1 MTTANAQATENDE
14 LTESVERVNSGEDK
28 ITRKGSVRT
37 GRRFRKKLVDD
48 HYDVV
53 VVGSGMGGLT
63 NAALFSL
70 LGKKVCVLEQH
81 YTAGGFTH
89 AYRRKGYEW
98 DVGVHYIGEVHKEY
112 SSLRRIFD
120 VISEGRLKWA
130 EMDPVYDRI
139 VLGNEEYDFVAGREN
154 FTNNLIERFPEEEQ
168 AIKQYVALIR
178 NISKQTSK
186 FFAGQAMPPFMAR
199 VYNTFRP
206 YFVAKE
212 FFQNTREV
220 LEGLTKNQQLI
231 SVLTGQWGDY
241 GQVPKEA
248 AFLMHA
254 LLTKHYLA
262 GAAYPVG
269 GASAIAREIIPTI
282 LKNGGGVFTDAHVDE
297 VLVKNNT
304 AYGVRLADGSE
315 VTADKIVSNIGFVKT
330 MQQLLPK
337 ESQAHH
343 KTERWTKEVSVSSG
357 SICLYAG
364 FKGDS
369 KALDLRSTNL
379 WLYPNGDHEGNV
391 ERFSQA
397 KKDDLDVDLPLV
409 YISFPSTKDP
419 EWPKHFPDKSTVE
432 IVSITQNE
440 WFEQWQGT
448 QWNKRGDEYLAYKE
462 ALSQKLLNK
471 LFERE
476 PQLRDKLDYYELS
489 TPLSTQF
496 YQKNVS
502 GEIYG
507 LDHFVERFNK
517 PFLHPQTPVKNL
529 YMTGADIMT
538 AGVGG
543 ALMAGVITTM
553 RMLGLRKMS
562 QVKSLFTNYKASK

>member
-1 MTTANAQATENDE
+1 MDTSTEQAINNGSSTDSIESDDE
-14 LTESVERVNSGEDK
+14 KV
-28 ITRKGSVRT
+28 IRKGSVRT
-37 GRRFRKKLVDD
+37 GRRFRRSLVDD
-48 HYDVV
+48 HYDVIV
-53 VVGSGMGGLT
+53 IGSGIGGLT
-63 NAALFSL
+63 NAALLSL

-98 DVGVHYIGEVHKEY
+98 DVGVHYIGEVHKKH

-120 VISEGRLKWA
+120 AISENRLKWV

-139 VLGNEEYDFVAGREN
+139 VLGSEEYDFVAGKEN

-168 AIKQYVALIR
+168 AIKQYVSLIKS
-178 NISKQTSK
+178 ISKQTPK
-186 FFAGQAMPPFMAR
+186 FFAGQALPPLMAR
-199 VYNTFRP
+199 IYNYFRP
-206 YFVAKE
+206 WFVSKE
-212 FFQNTREV
+212 FFQNTRKV
-220 LEGLTKNQQLI
+220 LEGITQNQQLI

-241 GQVPKEA
+241 GLVPKEA

-254 LLTKHYLA
+254 LLAKHYLA

-269 GASAIAREIIPTI
+269 GASSIAREIIPTI
-282 LKNGGGVFTDAHVDE
+282 LTSGGGVFTDAQVEE

-304 AYGVRLADGSE
+304 AYGVKLADGNE
-315 VTADKIVSNIGFVKT
+315 ITADKIVSNIGFIKT
-330 MQQLLPK
+330 IEQLLPRASK
-337 ESQAHH
+337 EKH
-343 KTERWTKEVSVSSG
+343 KTERWTTEVNVSSA

-369 KALDLRSTNL
+369 NTLGLRSTNL
-379 WLYPNGDHEGNV
+379 WLYPSSDHEANV
-391 ERFSQA
+391 ERFSQSN
-397 KKDDLDVDLPLV
+397 KDDCDVDLPLV

-419 EWPKHFPDKSTVE
+419 KWPKYFPDKSTVE
-432 IVSITQNE
+432 IVSITQNH

-471 LFERE
+471 LFDRE

-496 YQKNVS
+496 YQRNVS

-507 LDHFVERFNK
+507 LNHFVDRFNK

-562 QVKSLFTNYKASK
+562 QVKLLLANHTTSK

>member
-1 MTTANAQATENDE
+1 MTTAT
-14 LTESVERVNSGEDK
+14 SERVNETDVPNESINLADSGEK
-28 ITRKGSVRT
+28 ETPRKGSVRT
-37 GRRFRKKLVDD
+37 GRRYRKSLVDD
-48 HYDVV
+48 HYDVI
-53 VVGSGMGGLT
+53 VVGSGIGGLT

-112 SSLRRIFD
+112 SALRRIFD

-139 VLGNEEYDFVAGREN
+139 VLGDEEYDFVAGRGN
-154 FTNNLIERFPEEEQ
+154 FTKNLIERFPEEEK
-168 AIKQYVALIR
+168 AIKQYVSLIR
-178 NISKQTSK
+178 NISKQTPK
-186 FFAGQAMPPFMAR
+186 FFAGQALPPFMAR
-199 VYNTFRP
+199 VYNYFRP
-206 YFVAKE
+206 LLVSKE

-220 LEGLTKNQQLI
+220 LENLTDNQQLI

-241 GQVPKEA
+241 GQVPKDA
-248 AFLMHA
+248 AFLMHS
-254 LLTKHYLA
+254 LLAKHYLS

-269 GASAIAREIIPTI
+269 GASSIAREIIPTI
-282 LKNGGGVFTDAHVDE
+282 LKSGGGVYTDAHVDE

-304 AYGVRLADGSE
+304 AYGVRLADSSE
-315 VTADKIVSNIGFVKT
+315 ITADKIVSNIGFVKT
-330 MQQLLPK
+330 IKQLLPK
-337 ESQAHH
+337 ESQKLH

-369 KALDLRSTNL
+369 KSLDLSSTNL
-379 WLYPNGDHEGNV
+379 WLYPNGNHEANV
-391 ERFSQA
+391 ENYSKAQ
-397 KKDDLDVDLPLV
+397 KDDLDVDLPLV

-419 EWPKHFPDKSTVE
+419 QWSTHFPDKSTVE

-448 QWNKRGDEYLAYKE
+448 QWNKRGDDYLAYKE
-462 ALSQKLLNK
+462 ALSQKLLSK

-496 YQKNVS
+496 YQRNVS

-543 ALMAGVITTM
+543 ALLAGVITTM

-562 QVKSLFTNYKASK
+562 QVKALLKNYKA

>member
-1 MTTANAQATENDE
+1 MTEVANATDDDFSTDRTNKK
-14 LTESVERVNSGEDK
+14 T
-28 ITRKGSVRT
+28 TVRN
-37 GRRFRKKLVDD
+37 GRRFRKSLVDE
-48 HYDVV
+48 HYDVI
-53 VVGSGMGGLT
+53 VVGSGIGGLT
-63 NAALFSL
+63 NAALLSL

-120 VISEGRLKWA
+120 VISNSRLKWA
-130 EMDPVYDRI
+130 EMDPVYDKI
-139 VLGNEEYDFVAGREN
+139 VLGNEEYDFVAGKDN
-154 FTNNLIERFPEEEQ
+154 FISHLVERFPDDER
-168 AIKQYVALIR
+168 AINLYVELVR
-178 NISKQTSK
+178 KLSKESAK
-186 FFAGQAMPPFMAR
+186 YFAGQALPLWMAK
-199 VYNTFRP
+199 VYNQFRP
-206 YFVAKE
+206 LFVSKE
-212 FFQNTREV
+212 FFLTTREV
-220 LEGLTKNQQLI
+220 LESLTSNQKLI

-241 GQVPKEA
+241 GHVPKDS

-254 LLTKHYLA
+254 LLAKHYLA

-282 LKNGGGVFTDAHVDE
+282 VKSGGGVFTDALVEE
-297 VLVKNNT
+297 VLIKNNT
-304 AYGVRLADGSE
+304 AYGVKLSNGCE
-315 VTADKIVSNIGFVKT
+315 ITGGKIVSNIGFVKT

-337 ESQAHH
+337 SSQSEH
-343 KTERWTKEVSVSSG
+343 KTSQWMNEVNLSSS

-369 KALDLRSTNL
+369 HELNLHSTNL
-379 WLYPNGDHEGNV
+379 WLYPNSDHEANV
-391 ERFSQA
+391 ERFQNTN
-397 KKDDLDVDLPLV
+397 KEDVETELPLV

-419 EWPKHFPDKSTVE
+419 QWSTHFPNKSTVE
-432 IVSITQNE
+432 IVSITHSH

-448 QWNKRGDEYLAYKE
+448 EWNKRGDEYIAYKE

-496 YQKNVS
+496 YQHNVE

-507 LDHFVERFNK
+507 LDHKVDRFNK
-517 PFLHPQTPVKNL
+517 SFLHPQTPINNL
-529 YMTGADIMT
+529 YLTGADIMT

-543 ALMAGVITTM
+543 ALMGGVMTTM
-553 RMLGLRKMS
+553 RMQGLRNMS
-562 QVKSLFTNYKASK
+562 QVTKLLKRYSNNS